1 MFNINEEDDD
11 EQCIYTAKYGTINPN
26 STHFDDHSLLGAN
39 YYQYKPEKIYFW
51 TNKENKI
58 TGIQTWFKN
67 SIDNNSINSGENKG
81 SLSLDLH
88 EFVINPNEYLT
99 NCEIWDRGKYIS
111 GILLKTN
118 KANDKANEKEKEN
131 VNDKT
136 DKNGVSEF
144 FVGEKKG
151 NKMDIPLLQDG
162 KKIII
167 SFFGSYN
174 EYLESFGLHLMH
186 NKDYMKVLFTG
197 YFELKA
203 KLKKEKYKEEI
214 MEKIKNKKYTQQEE
228 TIVKTCL
235 LPSAPFN
242 EVMKFCVI

>member
-1 MFNINEEDDD
+1 MYNEGDD
-11 EQCIYTAKYGTINPN
+11 EEGEKCIYTAKYGKINPT
-26 STHFDDHSLLGAN
+26 STQFDDHSLLGAN
-39 YYQYKPEKIYFW
+39 FYQYKPEKIYFW
-51 TNKENKI
+51 TTPDKKI

-67 SIDNNSINSGENKG
+67 SVDSNSINSGENKG
-81 SLSLDLH
+81 SLSEDLN

-99 NCEIWDRGKYIS
+99 YGEIYYEAANIR
-111 GILLKTN
+111 GILLRTN
-118 KANDKANEKEKEN
+118 KLK
-131 VNDKT
+131 
-136 DKNGVSEF
+136 EF

-151 NKMDIPLLQDG
+151 NKMDIPLLTDG

-174 EYLESFGLHLMH
+174 QYLESFGFHLMK

-214 MEKIKNKKYTQQEE
+214 MELIKNKKFTFQEE

>member
-1 MFNINEEDDD
+1 MFNINEEDDDD
-11 EQCIYTAKYGTINPN
+11 EQCIYTAKYGKINPS
-26 STHFDDHSLLGAN
+26 STQFDDHSLLGAN
-39 YYQYKPEKIYFW
+39 YYQYKPEKVYFW
-51 TNKENKI
+51 TNQDKRI

-81 SLSLDLH
+81 SLSLDFH

-99 NCEIWDRGKYIS
+99 YCEIWDGGGFIN
-111 GILLKTN
+111 GILLRTN
-118 KANDKANEKEKEN
+118 KSN
-131 VNDKT
+131 
-136 DKNGVSEF
+136 EF

-151 NKMDIPLLQDG
+151 NKMDIPLLEDG

-174 EYLESFGLHLMH
+174 EYLESLGLHLMH

-197 YFELKA
+197 YFELKS
-203 KLKKEKYKEEI
+203 KLKKEDFKKDI
-214 MEKIKNKKYTQQEE
+214 MEKVENNKYTSQEKA
-228 TIVKTCL
+228 IIRTCM

>member
-1 MFNINEEDDD
+1 MYNEGDD
-11 EQCIYTAKYGTINPN
+11 EEGEKCIYTAKYGKINPT
-26 STHFDDHSLLGAN
+26 STQFDDHSLLGAN
-39 YYQYKPEKIYFW
+39 FYQYKPEKIYFW
-51 TNKENKI
+51 TTTDKKI

-67 SIDNNSINSGENKG
+67 SVDSNSINSGENKG
-81 SLSLDLH
+81 SSSEDLN

-99 NCEIWDRGKYIS
+99 YGEIYYEGSFIR
-111 GILLKTN
+111 GILLRTN
-118 KANDKANEKEKEN
+118 KLK
-131 VNDKT
+131 
-136 DKNGVSEF
+136 EF
-144 FVGEKKG
+144 FVGVKKG
-151 NKMDIPLLQDG
+151 NKMDIPLLTDG

-174 EYLESFGLHLMH
+174 QYLESFGFHLMK

-214 MEKIKNKKYTQQEE
+214 MELIKNKKFTFQEE

>member
-1 MFNINEEDDD
+1 MFNINEEEEDGDK
-11 EQCIYTAKYGTINPN
+11 CIYTAKYGKII
-26 STHFDDHSLLGAN
+26 STSTQFDDHSLLGAF
-39 YYQYKPEKIYFW
+39 YYQYKPEKILFW
-51 TNKENKI
+51 TDANKKKI

-67 SIDNNSINSGENKG
+67 SVDSNSINSGENKG
-81 SLSLDLH
+81 TDSLDPN

-99 NCEIWDRGKYIS
+99 DCEIWDGGTYIS
-111 GILLKTN
+111 GILLRTN
-118 KANDKANEKEKEN
+118 K
-131 VNDKT
+131 
-136 DKNGVSEF
+136 KNEF

-151 NKMDIPLLQDG
+151 NKMDIPSLKDG

-174 EYLESFGLHLMH
+174 QYLESFGLHLMH

-214 MEKIKNKKYTQQEE
+214 MKNFDKYPEKEQYI
-228 TIVKTCL
+228 IRTCL

>member
-1 MFNINEEDDD
+1 MFNSNEEDDE
-11 EQCIYTAKYGTINPN
+11 EQCIYTAKYGKINPN

-51 TNKENKI
+51 TNQEKRI

-81 SLSLDLH
+81 SLSLDFH
-88 EFVINPNEYLT
+88 EFIINPNEYLT
-99 NCEIWDRGKYIS
+99 YCEIWDGNGFIN
-111 GILLKTN
+111 GILLRTN
-118 KANDKANEKEKEN
+118 KLNE
-131 VNDKT
+131 
-136 DKNGVSEF
+136 F
-144 FVGEKKG
+144 CVGEQKG
-151 NKMDIPLLQDG
+151 TKMDIPLLEDG

-174 EYLESFGLHLMH
+174 EYLESLGLHLMY

-214 MEKIKNKKYTQQEE
+214 MEKIKNKKYTDQEV

>member
-1 MFNINEEDDD
+1 MFIYNEEDNED
-11 EQCIYTAKYGTINPN
+11 EEKCIYTAKYGKINLT
-26 STHFDDHSLLGAN
+26 STQFDDHSLLGAN
-39 YYQYKPEKIYFW
+39 FFQYKPEKIFFW
-51 TNKENKI
+51 TSQDKKI
-58 TGIQTWFKN
+58 CGIQTWFKN
-67 SIDNNSINSGENKG
+67 SVDSNSINSGENKG
-81 SLSLDLH
+81 SASEDLN

-99 NCEIWDRGKYIS
+99 YGEIWNGDSSIN
-111 GILLKTN
+111 GILLRTN
-118 KANDKANEKEKEN
+118 KL
-131 VNDKT
+131 
-136 DKNGVSEF
+136 SEF

-151 NKMDIPLLQDG
+151 NKMDIPLLNDG

-174 EYLESFGLHLMH
+174 QYLESFGFHLMRY
-186 NKDYMKVLFTG
+186 KDYMKVLFTG

-214 MEKIKNKKYTQQEE
+214 MELIKNKKFTFQEE
-228 TIVKTCL
+228 IIVKTCL